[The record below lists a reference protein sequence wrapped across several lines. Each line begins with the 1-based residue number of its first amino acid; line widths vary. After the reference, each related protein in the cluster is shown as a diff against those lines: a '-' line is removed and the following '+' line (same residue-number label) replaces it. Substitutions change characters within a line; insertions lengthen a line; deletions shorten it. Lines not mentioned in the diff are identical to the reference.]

1 MKLGFYKVI
10 LFVYVFEGYI
20 MVIFGLMI
28 VVYKVF
34 SVLNIVD
41 IDDEVFEREV
51 VVSLMFLIINNVL
64 RYYLVEFFFLK
75 FFD

>member
-20 MVIFGLMI
+20 MVIFGLRI

>member
-1 MKLGFYKVI
+1 
-10 LFVYVFEGYI
+10 